1 MISIKNDKDISR
13 LRMAGRIVTDV
24 LMLMKEIVRPGIDTL
39 SLDRWAEDFIVSSGG
54 IPAFKGYRIPGIPMP
69 FPGTLCVSVNNEIV
83 HGIPNSERILQEGD
97 IVSVD
102 VGVVLDRYY
111 GDAAYTFP
119 VGKVSP
125 ERAELM
131 EVTKEC
137 LRRAVT
143 AATGGATLG
152 DIGHAVESYAV
163 PRGYG
168 IVRNYAGHGIGKNL
182 HEPPQ
187 VPNFGAPGRGITLKR
202 GMALAIEPM
211 IMTGSEAVRTL
222 KDKWTVVTA
231 DGSDAAHFE
240 KTIVVTGG
248 EPEVVTPWE

>member
-1 MISIKNDKDISR
+1 MISIKNDKDISH
-13 LRMAGRIVTDV
+13 LRRAGRVVADV
-24 LMLMKEIVRPGIDTL
+24 LMLMKDIVRPGVDTL
-39 SLDRWAEDFIVSSGG
+39 TLDRRAEDYIASSGG
-54 IPAFKGYRIPGIPMP
+54 VPAFKGYRIPGIPKA
-69 FPGTLCVSVNNEIV
+69 FPGTLCVSINNEIV
-83 HGIPNSERILQEGD
+83 HGIPSSDRILQEGD

-102 VGVVLDRYY
+102 VGVLLEGYY

-119 VGKVSP
+119 VGKVEP
-125 ERAELM
+125 ERTALM
-131 EVTKEC
+131 EVTREC
-137 LRRAVT
+137 LQRAVV
-143 AATGGATLG
+143 AARNGSTLG

-187 VPNFGAPGRGITLKR
+187 IPNFGTPGSGITLKC

-211 IMTGSEAVRTL
+211 IMSGSEAVRTL

-240 KTIVVTGG
+240 KTIIVTEDG
-248 EPEVVTPWE
+248 PEVVTPWE